1 VKALLLRGF
10 FFASVATLVVCATAS
25 ATTSQPRVLAAK
37 FDNDVNPV
45 TQDYVNDQIKR
56 ANDEHYDAIVI
67 LLDTPGGL
75 STAMNKIVKAE
86 LASKVP
92 VIVYVSPPG
101 SRAASAGVWISEA
114 SDVLAMA
121 PNTNIGSS
129 TPIDVGG
136 GNIQS
141 DLRRKVVNDAAAS
154 LRELARTHGR
164 NVAWADSAVRRAS
177 NLGATEAL
185 HRNVIDVMALTLPAL
200 LNKIDGTNTG
210 QPKNLVLHTKDAEI
224 TNVDMSLWQKVLDTL
239 IDPNLIVLFM
249 SIGTLGLIVELWNP
263 GLIFP
268 GTVGAISLILG
279 LFGLQVLPINAAGAL
294 LMLLAFAFFA
304 AEAFVPTH
312 GAITVAGAICFVV
325 GALLLFEPAGS
336 AYKVSVPAVIAM
348 AATIAGLMAL
358 VAFKIVQVRKAPVVT
373 GSSELVGQIG
383 VVRES
388 LAPVGLVFVRGE
400 LWRARSNGER
410 VEPGTSVR
418 VDQIDDDLMLEVEP
432 AEEPVPVT

>member
-1 VKALLLRGF
+1 MRGF
-10 FFASVATLVVCATAS
+10 LFASVAALFLCATAT
-25 ATTSQPRVLAAK
+25 ATTSKPRVLAAK

-45 TQDYVNDQIKR
+45 TQSYINEQIKR
-56 ANDEHYDAIVI
+56 ANREHYDAIVI

-75 STAMNKIVKAE
+75 STSMNKIVKAE

-164 NVAWADSAVRRAS
+164 NVKWADSAVRQAS

-185 HRNVIDVMALTLPAL
+185 QKNVIDVMAPTLPAL
-200 LNKIDGTNTG
+200 LDKIDGTNTG

-224 TNVDMSLWQKVLDTL
+224 TNVDMSIWEKVLDTL

-249 SIGTLGLIVELWNP
+249 SPGTLGLIVELWNP

-312 GAITVAGAICFVV
+312 GAITLAGAVCFVL
-325 GALLLFEPAGS
+325 GALLLFQPAGNT
-336 AYKVSVPAVIAM
+336 YEVSIPLVVGIAASL
-348 AATIAGLMAL
+348 AALMGLI
-358 VAFKIVQVRKAPVVT
+358 AFKLVQVRKAPVVT
-373 GSSELVGQIG
+373 GQAELVGQVG
-383 VVRES
+383 VVREP
-388 LAPVGLVFVRGE
+388 LAPVGLIFVRGE
-400 LWRARSNGER
+400 LWRARANGAR
-410 VEPGTSVR
+410 IEPGTPVR
-418 VDQIDDDLMLEVEP
+418 VDQIDDDLVLEVEP